1 MNLSNKT
8 KKKWSLLFLFLI
20 FFSFIF
26 SLIRFAGADTYLLMK
41 NADKIYY
48 DSKGILGLSGVP
60 FIFFFYVY
68 IFINFIITDTNIL
81 ARTKKDKKKIYD
93 ITMKYLG
100 PVIISSILLFLAG
113 LILSFFVTNYVHS
126 HYTSCDGIS
135 GIYSGRYYVKG
146 DAVCHD

>member
-1 MNLSNKT
+1 MILKIYLRGNLHCSIRGLIHKINHGVKMNFTNKT
-8 KKKWSLLFLFLI
+8 KKKWSLFFLFLI
-20 FFSFIF
+20 FFSFII

-68 IFINFIITDTNIL
+68 IFINFIIADTNIL
-81 ARTKKDKKKIYD
+81 ARTQKDKKKTYD

-100 PVIISSILLFLAG
+100 PVIILSIFFPRWVN
-113 LILSFFVTNYVHS
+113 LIILCY
-126 HYTSCDGIS
+126 
-135 GIYSGRYYVKG
+135 
-146 DAVCHD
+146 

>member
-60 FIFFFYVY
+60 FIFF
-68 IFINFIITDTNIL
+68 
-81 ARTKKDKKKIYD
+81 
-93 ITMKYLG
+93 
-100 PVIISSILLFLAG
+100 
-113 LILSFFVTNYVHS
+113 
-126 HYTSCDGIS
+126 
-135 GIYSGRYYVKG
+135 
-146 DAVCHD
+146 

>member
-1 MNLSNKT
+1 MNFSNKT

-60 FIFFFYVY
+60 F
-68 IFINFIITDTNIL
+68 
-81 ARTKKDKKKIYD
+81 
-93 ITMKYLG
+93 
-100 PVIISSILLFLAG
+100 LFLC
-113 LILSFFVTNYVHS
+113 LYFYKLYNYRHKHFSTNQ
-126 HYTSCDGIS
+126 
-135 GIYSGRYYVKG
+135 KG
-146 DAVCHD
+146 QEENL